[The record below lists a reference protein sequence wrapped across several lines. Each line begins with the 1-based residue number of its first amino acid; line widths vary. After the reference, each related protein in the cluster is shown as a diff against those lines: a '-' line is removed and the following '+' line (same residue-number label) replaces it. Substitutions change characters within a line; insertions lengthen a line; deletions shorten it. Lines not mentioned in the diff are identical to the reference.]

1 MVKKVFSVLLSFV
14 ISLSISSTS
23 FAQNLLSPVE
33 SEILTLSYFPNK
45 KVICIPV
52 GEAKYIETHNGELI
66 EISDLLSFET
76 NEEANQFSENIELE
90 LSRPIKLNPSN
101 LGSVIN
107 QITPMSTNY
116 DVIVASRNV
125 AIFGKINLRVAYA
138 TSGSSH
144 TGIITYQK
152 AYTTFTGFT
161 FGFGWDERICYSY
174 VTASGKDIYAY
185 TSGTLDYY
193 ILVEGFIKYYSV
205 PVTLSGYAYAVR

>member
-14 ISLSISSTS
+14 ISLSISYTS

-33 SEILTLSYFPNK
+33 SEILTLSHFPHK

-52 GEAKYIETHNGELI
+52 GEAKYIETHKGELI

-125 AIFGKINLRVAYA
+125 V
-138 TSGSSH
+138 SS
-144 TGIITYQK
+144 QVK
-152 AYTTFTGFT
+152 
-161 FGFGWDERICYSY
+161 
-174 VTASGKDIYAY
+174 
-185 TSGTLDYY
+185 
-193 ILVEGFIKYYSV
+193 
-205 PVTLSGYAYAVR
+205 